1 MLHPRGREEEE
12 EEKGEV
18 WRQKRRRMRRSRR
31 ERKRRRRRR
40 RRVGG
45 GWWHLSLSPLAG
57 GGEAEEAAA
66 GQLEATSVT
75 VSRPPPSLHHQ
86 HSPFPSNQLRVR
98 SLRSLEGPFRPRRAQ
113 GGQGAEWELL
123 VLVKVRVG
131 E

>member
-1 MLHPRGREEEE
+1 M
-12 EEKGEV
+12 
-18 WRQKRRRMRRSRR
+18 
-31 ERKRRRRRR
+31 
-40 RRVGG
+40 GG

-75 VSRPPPSLHHQ
+75 VSKAPPSLHHQ